1 MTSWTDR
8 YWTSRDG
15 LKLHYRDYAGPKDR
29 PPILCLHGLTR
40 NSRDFEDVA
49 GRYAGDWRLL
59 ALDFRGRGL
68 SEWDSQSERYA
79 PPAYAQDVLELFA
92 EVGMDEAVFFGTS
105 LGGLVTMGI
114 AAVAPQRIAG
124 VMLNDVGPELDLSG
138 IDRIRT
144 YVGKPV
150 KFRDWREAA
159 ATLQAKHGDVHPSY
173 GDAEWLRYAKRVCRE
188 TGQGVEFDYDM
199 AIADNFNRGDT
210 GVVADAWPF
219 FRALAGRPVL
229 ILRGENSDL
238 LSDAVLDRMAS
249 EIPDVEVVTV
259 PGVGHAPDLGEPA
272 SVAALNRLLERVSQR
287 QAR

>member
-15 LKLHYRDYAGPKDR
+15 LKLHYRDYAGPEDR

-40 NSRDFEDVA
+40 NSRDFEGVA
-49 GRYAGDWRLL
+49 KRYAGEWRVL

-68 SEWDSQSERYA
+68 SDWDPQSERYA
-79 PPAYAQDVLELFA
+79 PPTYAQDVLELFA
-92 EVGMDEAVFFGTS
+92 DAGFDKAVFFGTS

-114 AAVAPQRIAG
+114 AAIAPERIAG

-150 KFRDWREAA
+150 RFRDWQRAA
-159 ATLQAKHGDVHPSY
+159 DALQAKHGDVHPAY
-173 GDAEWLRYAKRVCRE
+173 GGAEWLAYAKRVCRE
-188 TGQGVEFDYDM
+188 TAEGVEFDYDM

-229 ILRGENSDL
+229 ILRGEHSDL
-238 LSDAVLDRMAS
+238 LSDAVLDRMAR

-259 PGVGHAPDLGEPA
+259 PGVGHAPDLEEPA
-272 SVAALNRLLERVSQR
+272 SVAALDRLLERVLQR
-287 QAR
+287 QSG